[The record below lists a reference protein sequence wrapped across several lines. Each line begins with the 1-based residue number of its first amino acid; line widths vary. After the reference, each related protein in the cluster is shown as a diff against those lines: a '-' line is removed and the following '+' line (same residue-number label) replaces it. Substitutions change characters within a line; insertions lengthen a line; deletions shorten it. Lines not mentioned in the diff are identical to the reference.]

1 MTPSEAAKI
10 LKNKIK
16 EIKMIKICKD
26 YGKDFLFVAFQ
37 TDTPDKELDPFYL
50 VGKIDGKVRKY
61 NIAEDANKFYSAP
74 SVKF

>member
-1 MTPSEAAKI
+1 MTPSEAVEI
-10 LKNKIK
+10 LKDKVK
-16 EIKMIKICKD
+16 EIKTIKICKD

-50 VGKIDGKVRKY
+50 VGKTDGKVRKY
-61 NIAEDANKFYSAP
+61 NIAEDTNKFYSSP